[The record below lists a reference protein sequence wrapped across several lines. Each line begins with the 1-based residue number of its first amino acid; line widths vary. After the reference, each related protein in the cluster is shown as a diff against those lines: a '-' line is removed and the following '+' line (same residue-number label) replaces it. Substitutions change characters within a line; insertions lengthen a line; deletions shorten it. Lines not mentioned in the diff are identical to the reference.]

1 MTDAPFATARARTRE
16 AFDTWPLTVLL
27 VLAVFV
33 FSLLGSPAMANDR
46 TVTVSGNGE
55 VSAPPDRAIMTL
67 GVEARGSDQKA
78 TQREVEDVVRKFI
91 AACDEFGIAKG
102 SVKTAQLNVRPEYNW
117 RKGNSRELIGY
128 YVHRSLEIKLDDISK
143 LGLVMEEATNLGVNQ
158 VQSPTLESSR
168 KDDLL
173 REALAKAATNAR
185 LNAETVATTLDAK
198 VGKVRNISTTNVS
211 FRPPPGPRMM
221 AMESRSASVS
231 KSGADTFE
239 TGEVKYSADVT
250 VEFDL
255 VVN

>member
-1 MTDAPFATARARTRE
+1 MIKPRFVAAATRSHR
-16 AFDTWPLTVLL
+16 AFDLWSLSVF
-27 VLAVFV
+27 VILAVLV
-33 FSLLGSPAMANDR
+33 FLPLGSTAMANDR
-46 TVTVSGNGE
+46 TVTVSGSGE

-67 GVEARGSDQKA
+67 GVEARGSEQKA
-78 TQREVEDVVRKFI
+78 TQREVEAVVRKFI

-158 VQSPTLESSR
+158 VQSPRLESSR

-173 REALAKAATNAR
+173 REALAKAAENAR
-185 LNAETVATTLDAK
+185 LNAQTVATTLDAK

-255 VVN
+255 IVN

>member
-1 MTDAPFATARARTRE
+1 MIKANDTTATARRSECNTS
-16 AFDTWPLTVLL
+16 WQLTVLL
-27 VLAVFV
+27 VLAIFV
-33 FSLLGSPAMANDR
+33 FSLVEGTAMANDR
-46 TVTVSGNGE
+46 TVTVSGSGE

-158 VQSPTLESSR
+158 VQTPTLESSR

-185 LNAETVATTLDAK
+185 LNAVTVAETLDARL
-198 VGKVRNISTTNVS
+198 GKVRNISTTNVS

-221 AMESRSASVS
+221 AIESRSAAAS
-231 KSGADTFE
+231 KSGADTFD

-255 VVN
+255 IVN

>member
-1 MTDAPFATARARTRE
+1 MTNVNTTAAFNRARER
-16 AFDTWPLTVLL
+16 DSVWPITVFL
-27 VLAVFV
+27 VLTVFV
-33 FSLLGSPAMANDR
+33 FALLGSPAMANDR
-46 TVTVSGNGE
+46 TVTVSGSGE
-55 VSAPPDRAIMTL
+55 ISAPPDRATMTL

-78 TQREVEDVVRKFI
+78 TQREVESVVRKFI

-143 LGLVMEEATNLGVNQ
+143 LGLLMEEATNLGVNQ

-173 REALAKAATNAR
+173 REALAKAAENAR
-185 LNAETVATTLDAK
+185 LNAETVATTLGAK

-255 VVN
+255 IVN